1 MSGGPSGPGG
11 AEPAGDARPVTG
23 RSAGR
28 NRDRLR
34 RWVVLGL
41 VVLAVGIAAFKVTAL
56 GYRPL
61 DALPRVLYRVSVEMR
76 LDGLG
81 REVSVRT
88 FLPAS
93 TSTQTVSEEED
104 EAPGFH
110 FSAQSAGGD
119 RVGSWIGSGEPHGS
133 TIRHSFS
140 VLLRPVRYELDR
152 AAGVPLS
159 YPPSIV
165 PYLRPEDAI
174 QVDDP
179 GIADEL
185 RRIGADRGPLADRL
199 RAIFQAVH
207 ALRSRPFKGE
217 TDALT
222 ALRLGEASCNGK
234 SRLFV
239 ALTRAA
245 GIPARLVGGLI
256 LETGSKRTSHQWT
269 EAWLGGH
276 WVPFCPT
283 NGHFASLPERY
294 LTLYHGDEPLFRHTA
309 DINFDWRFAVSS
321 SLVPSPAA
329 RSWMAPVNVW
339 GLFER
344 LGLPFSLLGALLLL
358 PFGALVVVVLRNVVG
373 LPTFG
378 VFLPALLA
386 AAASGTG
393 AAWAVGGVLL
403 LVLVT
408 AGARALLERLRLL
421 RAPMLA
427 VLLAVVTTTMLLLSL
442 VAERL
447 GAWGLTRIVLFP
459 IVVMAITVE
468 RFHLVGVERGL
479 GTAFGELAGTIAAM
493 LACYVVMSS
502 LALQALLIGFPEVLL
517 LVIAADIYLGRW
529 VGVRLIEYVRFRRVL
544 VPGGAP

>member
-1 MSGGPSGPGG
+1 M
-11 AEPAGDARPVTG
+11 
-23 RSAGR
+23 
-28 NRDRLR
+28 R
-34 RWVVLGL
+34 RWVVAGL
-41 VVLAVGIAAFKVTAL
+41 VVLAAAIAAFKIVAL
-56 GYRPL
+56 DYRPL
-61 DALPRVLYRVSVEMR
+61 DALPRVLYRVSFEMR
-76 LDGLG
+76 LDGMG
-81 REVSVRT
+81 REISVRT

-93 TSTQTVSEEED
+93 TDTQVVSEEED
-104 EAPGFH
+104 AAPAFH
-110 FSAQSAGGD
+110 FSAEPSGGD
-119 RVGSWIGSGEPHGS
+119 RTGRWVGSDVPRGAA
-133 TIRHSFS
+133 IRHSFS
-140 VLLRPVRYELDR
+140 VMLRPVRYELDPGL
-152 AAGVPLS
+152 AVPLA
-159 YPPSIV
+159 YPPSV
-165 PYLRPEDAI
+165 TRYLRPEDAI
-174 QVDDP
+174 QVDAP
-179 GIADEL
+179 EIEAALGRL
-185 RRIGADRGPLADRL
+185 GADRGTVAHRL
-199 RAIFQAVH
+199 RAVFDAVH
-207 ALRSRPFKGE
+207 VMGWRPYKGE

-234 SRLFV
+234 GRLFV
-239 ALTRAA
+239 ALARAA

-256 LETGSKRTSHQWT
+256 LESGSKRTSHQWT
-269 EAWLGGH
+269 EAWVAGH

-283 NGHFASLPERY
+283 NGHFASLPDRY
-294 LTLYHGDEPLFRHTA
+294 LTLYHGDEVLFRHTA
-309 DINFDWRFAVSS
+309 DINFDWRFVTTASM
-321 SLVPSPAA
+321 VPSPAA
-329 RSWMAPVNVW
+329 RAWMAPVNVW

-393 AAWAVGGVLL
+393 AAWAVGGVSL
-403 LVLVT
+403 LVLAT
-408 AGARALLERLRLL
+408 AGARALLERLHLL

-442 VAERL
+442 AGEQL
-447 GAWGLTRIVLFP
+447 GAWGLTKIVLFP

-468 RFHLVGVERGL
+468 RFHLVAVERGI
-479 GTAFGELAGTIAAM
+479 GTALGELGGTVVAM

-544 VPGGAP
+544 APGGVR